1 MDPRGSRI
9 RRAFTLIELMIV
21 LSIIVIVVAM
31 AIPVWSTLSGNNSV
45 ATATNQIA
53 AMLGNARADA
63 LYNHQMTGVF
73 FFLDPTTGQFA
84 MAEVQ
89 ADLAPQGA
97 GGGYYPSYTPATM
110 SPNGAAAAAD
120 GPVTPLEMVNY
131 LSSSA
136 PAKSTP
142 TSQQYIFYRD
152 VVLLP
157 SGVGVALS
165 NNSNPYGSSP
175 APGLDRYLRCGAIM
189 FDATGVLTTIPYAV
203 PMVRQTPYI
212 VRENPTAPTNVDQ
225 LAVRLGLTN
234 NAATFSNGDLASRIA
249 PTPPSTNVLP
259 LISQTGLLVYD
270 HNAYLN
276 QRTTNGTSPN
286 QAFTDG
292 DLQCE
297 LPANA
302 NTIVTTANKIDE
314 ENWLDQN
321 GVAFLVS
328 PFNGSLIK
336 AR

>member
-1 MDPRGSRI
+1 MDPRGSRN

-73 FFLDPTTGQFA
+73 FFLDPTSGQFA

-97 GGGYYPSYTPATM
+97 GGGYYPSYTPLTM
-110 SPNGAAAAAD
+110 SPTGAPAAAD

-136 PAKSTP
+136 PASSTAG
-142 TSQQYIFYRD
+142 SQQYIFYRD

-165 NNSNPYGSSP
+165 NNSNPYGATP
-175 APGLDRYLRCGAIM
+175 APGLDRYLRCGVIM

-203 PMVRQTPYI
+203 PMVRQTPYTKL
-212 VRENPTAPTNVDQ
+212 NNTKPTHVDQ
-225 LAVRLGLTN
+225 LAVRLGLISNTT
-234 NAATFSNGDLASRIA
+234 ATIYGDLASLIG
-249 PTPPSTNVLP
+249 PPIGSTNYFP
-259 LISQTGLLVYD
+259 LISQSGLLVYD